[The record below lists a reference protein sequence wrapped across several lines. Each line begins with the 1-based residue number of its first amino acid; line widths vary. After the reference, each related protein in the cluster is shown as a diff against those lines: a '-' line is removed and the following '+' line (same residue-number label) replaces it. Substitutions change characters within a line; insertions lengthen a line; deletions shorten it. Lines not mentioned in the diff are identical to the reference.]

1 MVKSKT
7 VSSVEEKVEDYFK
20 KQLDG
25 YEVKYYNKTD
35 SINTS
40 IDGALANYSSKS
52 GALEIIILI

>member
-25 YEVKYYNKTD
+25 YKVKYCYERDHVK
-35 SINTS
+35 
-40 IDGALANYSSKS
+40 
-52 GALEIIILI
+52 